1 MSETKSDADALAHSE
16 DKIKHLLRRSKS
28 ALTAIFLLSAVIN
41 IFVLNGSIYMMMV
54 YDRALPSQSL
64 PTLFGLF
71 GVAAFVYVAQA
82 YFEVL
87 RGRMLS
93 DVAAK
98 LEADVSPLAMNAA
111 HELAVRGAVE
121 DQANPMRD
129 LDQIRSFIAGPGPA
143 ALMDLPWIIFFL
155 AILSMLHIWL
165 GVAALGGALVLI
177 ALTFVSERLN
187 KKSTGAIGEM
197 TQARARL
204 IERKRR
210 NAETVQ
216 SLGMRSRFARMFL
229 DLNGRLSAR
238 QGEVNETM
246 ILVSTASR
254 TMRMFIQSVLL
265 TVGALLVIYGHVSA
279 GIIFASSILAGRAL
293 APIDQAIAQ
302 WRGFSMARISWARLN
317 QTVSRFGM
325 PPARTLLPRPTGALE
340 VSELT
345 VGPPGKERP
354 TLQDVSFAC
363 ESGSIIGVIGPS
375 AAGKSTLARALVGAW
390 PSQNGTVRLDGAALD
405 QWDSDIL
412 GQHIG
417 YLPQAVELMDG
428 TVAQNISRFDPDASS
443 EAITRAAE
451 LAGVHDLVLHLP
463 DGYETQVGED
473 GRNLSGGQRQRIGLA
488 RALYKDPCFVVL
500 DEPNSNLDPAGEAAL
515 GLALINL
522 KKIGSTAVIVTH
534 RQSVLRF
541 ASHILY
547 LADGKVKQFGPQEEV
562 LRALAERNNVQP
574 MAPTGAAASPAS
586 AAAAPGVAPAAPAAA
601 PQAATPVAA

>member
-1 MSETKSDADALAHSE
+1 MNDQPFAKATLSASE
-16 DKIKHLLRRSKS
+16 DKIKLLLRRSRS
-28 ALTAIFLLSAVIN
+28 GLIAIFLLSAVIN
-41 IFVLNGSIYMMMV
+41 VFVLNGSIYMMMV

-64 PTLFGLF
+64 QTLFGLF
-71 GVAAFVYVAQA
+71 GITAFVYVAQG

-93 DVAAK
+93 DVAVQ
-98 LEADVSPLAMNAA
+98 LEDDVSPLALHSA
-111 HELAVRGAVE
+111 HELAVRGSRDDAG
-121 DQANPMRD
+121 NSPLRD
-129 LDQIRSFIAGPGPA
+129 LEQIRSFIAGPGPG
-143 ALMDLPWIIFFL
+143 ALMDLPWIIFFI

-165 GVAALGGALVLI
+165 GVAALVGALVMV
-177 ALTFVSERLN
+177 ALTFVSERIN
-187 KKSTGAIGEM
+187 QNSIGAIGEM
-197 TQARARL
+197 TQSRSRL
-204 IERKRR
+204 IERTRR

-229 DLNGRLSAR
+229 ELNGRLATR
-238 QGEVNETM
+238 QSGVNDTT
-246 ILVSTASR
+246 ILVSTISR

-265 TVGALLVIYGHVSA
+265 TVGALLVINGQVSA
-279 GIIFASSILAGRAL
+279 GVIFASSILAGRAL
-293 APIDQAIAQ
+293 APIDQAIGQ
-302 WRGFSMARISWARLN
+302 WRAFSMARFSWKRLN
-317 QTVSRFGM
+317 EAINRYGI
-325 PPARTLLPRPTGALE
+325 PPVRTLLPRPKGALDVE
-340 VSELT
+340 GLSVA
-345 VGPPGKERP
+345 PPGKERP
-354 TLQDVSFAC
+354 TLDSVSFSC
-363 ESGSIIGVIGPS
+363 PGGSIVGVIGPS

-390 PSQNGTVRLDGAALD
+390 PSLQGTVRLDGAALE

-412 GQHIG
+412 GQHVG
-417 YLPQAVELMDG
+417 YLPQSVELMDG
-428 TVAQNISRFDPDASS
+428 TVAQNIARFDPDASS

-463 DGYETQVGED
+463 DGYETEVGED

-547 LADGKVKQFGPQEEV
+547 LAEGKVRQFGPQEEV

-574 MAPTGAAASPAS
+574 MAPTGAAAPEAPPTAEAPVHAPTHAT
-586 AAAAPGVAPAAPAAA
+586 AA
-601 PQAATPVAA
+601 